1 MDGFPC
7 CQPIEIDYRSWQQ
20 WLNSLPMVGGKHRDR
35 LREATQGKRNILRRN
50 YQRSNRRSR
59 RRCYRRCFLSFEV
72 YLFNLTRILW
82 STLSF
87 RIFFIPLVFLLPF
100 LSAGT
105 LALSLSLRFFQH
117 LRFPASGFLSSV
129 TTSSSCYTGP
139 RVFFGRARKANDDN
153 MNRRVDQFLLR
164 IAGQPSM

>member
-87 RIFFIPLVFLLPF
+87 RIFFIPLVFF
-100 LSAGT
+100 AAFFVRRHT
-105 LALSLSLRFFQH
+105 CAVSLSPVFSAPPLPSQWVSFISHYVFELLH
-117 LRFPASGFLSSV
+117 W
-129 TTSSSCYTGP
+129 TSSIFRSSS
-139 RVFFGRARKANDDN
+139 K
-153 MNRRVDQFLLR
+153 
-164 IAGQPSM
+164 GQ